1 MDEQQQLANAYASN
15 KLSHAYL
22 FEGDDAQSMQKV
34 AINFAKLILCNNDEQ
49 CEAKVNTLN
58 HPDFMYVSSEEST
71 IKKEKVEQLVHH
83 MNQLPIEGNYKVY
96 IVEDFEKLT
105 VQGENSILKFLE
117 EPPQNTIAILL
128 STKPEQIL
136 DTIHSRCQH
145 VYFKPIDKGQFINH
159 LVDESLIRPVAEM
172 LSTYTTQVET
182 ALSLNEEYDLTSL
195 RKTII
200 RWCELLLTNRSM
212 ALIGIIDLLK
222 QAKNRK
228 LQLLTLSA
236 VNGFFE
242 DIMHAKVEANSE
254 YIYSDL
260 SVEIEK
266 YAKHLTYN
274 QLILMYDQL
283 TEAHKK
289 LNQNVN
295 PTLVFEQIV
304 IKGVR

>member
-159 LVDESLIRPVAEM
+159 LVDESLTRPVAEM